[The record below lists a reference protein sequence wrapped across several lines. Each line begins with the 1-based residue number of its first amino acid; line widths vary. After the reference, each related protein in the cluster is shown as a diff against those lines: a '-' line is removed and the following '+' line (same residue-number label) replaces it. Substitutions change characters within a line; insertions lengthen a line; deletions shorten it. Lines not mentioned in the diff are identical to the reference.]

1 VQESQKWSLTI
12 EDYKVFGRDK
22 QGTRCGGV
30 ALNVKKLIDC
40 EKLPLRKSHKQ
51 VESLWIKIWDC
62 TSKGRLVVRI
72 YYRPSDQG
80 EPVDEAFLLQLQEA
94 LHLQALNLMGDF
106 SHQDIC

>member
-1 VQESQKWSLTI
+1 MQESQKWSLTI
-12 EDYKVFGRDK
+12 EDYKVFRRDK

-62 TSKGRLVVRI
+62 TSKGHLVVRI

-80 EPVDEAFLLQLQEA
+80 EPVYEAFLLQLQGA
-94 LHLQALNLMGDF
+94 LHLHTLNLMGDF